1 MKLARKAA
9 LWGVAVFCIC
19 FATAAQTADKTAQ
32 ALNVT
37 GKLTRVMA
45 VGAETTGWAIEL
57 DEPMPIDGKPAKS
70 IEIAYPK
77 AKKLK
82 KLENQHVVA
91 TGTLTH
97 RDGVETG
104 DRPVLEVS
112 YLMKSENATTAH

>member
-1 MKLARKAA
+1 MKMSRRAA
-9 LWGVAVFCIC
+9 LLWVAVFCISL
-19 FATAAQTADKTAQ
+19 FAAGQTADKSAQ
-32 ALNVT
+32 SLNVT

-70 IEIAYPK
+70 IEISYPK
-77 AKKLK
+77 TK
-82 KLENQHVVA
+82 KLERLEKEHVVA

-97 RDGVETG
+97 RHGVETG

-112 YLMKSENATTAH
+112 YLKKSVNATAAH